1 MIELP
6 GSLREFL
13 VERVDEEMDA
23 TGASDPASWT
33 HCVLHGIDALGE
45 ELDEEL
51 GENLVPRLEQ
61 SAELEDS
68 LSNCMTQSLEGTD
81 DPDLNGDDLVNTL
94 DKLCEIAWID
104 EDGDDEIAKGFLDGS
119 DDFEE
124 DEF

>member
-13 VERVDEEMDA
+13 IERVEEEMD
-23 TGASDPASWT
+23 TTKASDPVSWT

-61 SAELEDS
+61 SAELEEPLATCLVQVLAAMS
-68 LSNCMTQSLEGTD
+68 TGNPVGE
-81 DPDLNGDDLVNTL
+81 DLVGNL
-94 DKLCEIAWID
+94 DKLCEIVWID
-104 EDGDDEIAKGFLDGS
+104 EDGDDEIAKGFLDGT